1 MSGSALHIMVVVE
14 PDRATYL
21 DWPSLRREAVE
32 RGAMISLLEI
42 SESGPRWV
50 VPVGPPGEGAE
61 VPAVA
66 RDSGTVATGSGPAI
80 IGKAFEAQASAPT
93 IQTTEIRLLG
103 GEPIERELA
112 SSLKKVAAISMTVFD
127 NGAFRPS
134 RSADPA
140 PAPIQA
146 RDAPGMMPPPPPPP
160 VPAGESSPGAVAQAR
175 TAPAAARGRTGLR
188 RGRLWAMLAAGL
200 AAAVVASIVAYF
212 VFWPRY
218 PDTYPLGPSDLDSLV
233 VEVTGQ
239 RLEAHVPDTENIKGT
254 SPSVCGVLAQ
264 IGVGM
269 IASSDLESKGPA
281 HYQVMGDLD
290 GSDKPWADA
299 RLFDSPERAGAFV
312 DEMAAAVP
320 SCGTLYRPND
330 RGAQWAASE
339 LTRSG
344 DTIRFLYGRTDLPN
358 PLGSDLRPVVV
369 KRYENAVFL
378 LLFDNEDEDPSYADR
393 IPSS

>member
-175 TAPAAARGRTGLR
+175 TAPATTRGRTGLR
-188 RGRLWAMLAAGL
+188 RGG
-200 AAAVVASIVAYF
+200 
-212 VFWPRY
+212 
-218 PDTYPLGPSDLDSLV
+218 
-233 VEVTGQ
+233 
-239 RLEAHVPDTENIKGT
+239 
-254 SPSVCGVLAQ
+254 AQ
-264 IGVGM
+264 
-269 IASSDLESKGPA
+269 
-281 HYQVMGDLD
+281 
-290 GSDKPWADA
+290 GSDGGDCG
-299 RLFDSPERAGAFV
+299 RCSPPAWR
-312 DEMAAAVP
+312 
-320 SCGTLYRPND
+320 
-330 RGAQWAASE
+330 
-339 LTRSG
+339 
-344 DTIRFLYGRTDLPN
+344 
-358 PLGSDLRPVVV
+358 
-369 KRYENAVFL
+369 L
-378 LLFDNEDEDPSYADR
+378 LLSPVLWRTLCFGPV
-393 IPSS
+393 IPTPIPLAPPTSIRWLSR